1 MSHVTGA
8 ATPSDESIAALR
20 AHPRFRE
27 AAAIAASANV
37 EFYQG
42 NWLANRVLNDRAR
55 FVITQFCMYLH
66 HTRRPDDPKSGL
78 TAARM
83 REMCLD
89 HKICSA
95 GRAEAMLLM
104 MRAGGYLLR
113 ETVAEDKRVRRYIPT
128 EKLVGL
134 VRERQKRILRGAD
147 MLEREPRFVAA
158 LESDPGFHARFVANM
173 VESFLTG
180 FRMVRFVPELERIFE
195 RDGGLII
202 MMSVFLTGPAYRGFA
217 AAQNVSVFGLA
228 RRFQVS
234 RAHVRAVLG
243 DAEQAGLIRRGGD
256 VVEPLPALGD
266 AIERLLAVGFAYA
279 ALCANRALR
288 QSSRP
293 VSSLA
298 S

>member
-55 FVITQFCMYLH
+55 FVITQFCMYVH

-158 LESDPGFHARFVANM
+158 LESDLDFHARFVANM
-173 VESFLTG
+173 VESFLAG

-202 MMSVFLTGPAYRGFA
+202 MMSVFQIG
-217 AAQNVSVFGLA
+217 
-228 RRFQVS
+228 
-234 RAHVRAVLG
+234 RAHV
-243 DAEQAGLIRRGGD
+243 
-256 VVEPLPALGD
+256 
-266 AIERLLAVGFAYA
+266 
-279 ALCANRALR
+279 
-288 QSSRP
+288 
-293 VSSLA
+293 
-298 S
+298 